1 MSPEERSLRARLA
14 AHISW
19 AATRDPASRTAKAR
33 AAAAGRFEKQAREM
47 HPDATE
53 EDIARVAKSLRSA
66 HFSRMALKA
75 ATARR
80 RNSATQNAA

>member
-1 MSPEERSLRARLA
+1 
-14 AHISW
+14 
-19 AATRDPASRTAKAR
+19 
-33 AAAAGRFEKQAREM
+33 M